1 MDHPQ
6 RKAWAMKHPALAKAF
21 AVVLAVMCIVLLFG
35 GVKGFEKAADENAE
49 RLRFEKKFSER
60 IQNYVDLSEQL
71 ENSISYDEAY
81 AELEKMMEEH
91 EDAASQHKTDLAMN
105 TAERGGNT
113 MGANMI
119 WEAVPNPEYA
129 RKQLEEGK
137 AQLAAGEAQLQA
149 VQAMYAANEAGINAV
164 AAEAV
169 ATANGAAFSTAAAN
183 IQSIYALIET
193 QPAVPVPP
201 TELSQPEET
210 LAAPETVEDPGAE
223 PGEEATEEEKA
234 AWQQKKDAWDIY
246 QSALALYNE
255 NQAAWAAYN
264 NYISVAIPQYQ
275 QSMQKYQM
283 DYGTWAA
290 DVGAALAASGA
301 EVEALGGTVMNIS
314 AQAMGYFSMF
324 GVDTGAMG
332 GGGGSAP
339 GGEMPDISTMTPD
352 QLKAFFSQSA
362 GMLSSS
368 LGTMQAGLNGVAYGL
383 GQIGPGIAASAA
395 QVNEMKA
402 QLEVAEKGLA
412 QAHSALA
419 DIWYNLGELE
429 KEKEELA
436 EQKLELDEEAAIL
449 SKKIMETDE
458 LRELEN
464 DHVSAKLL
472 LTSVKEVND
481 MFEESDDLVG
491 SAEKYLESYKTETA
505 NLKSGRLIVSILAI
519 IGAVVG
525 LAAIPAAYELVHKR
539 FWLIWPVVI
548 CILCAAGAEAV
559 YYFAV
564 KEMWYVGLFT
574 AIIAVLH
581 LLVVAP
587 KEKKPVVVTET

>member
-21 AVVLAVMCIVLLFG
+21 AVVLAVMCFLLLFG
-35 GVKGFEKAADENAE
+35 GVKGFEKNADENAE

-60 IQNYVDLSEQL
+60 IQNYVDLSAQL

-91 EDAASQHKTDLAMN
+91 DDAASQHKTDLAMN

-164 AAEAV
+164 AAEAA
-169 ATANGAAFSTAAAN
+169 ATANGAAFNTAAAN
-183 IQSIYALIET
+183 IQSIYALIEN
-193 QPAVPVPP
+193 QPTPP
-201 TELSQPEET
+201 PPLTEVSQPEET
-210 LAAPETVEDPGAE
+210 IAAPETAEDPGAE

-234 AWQQKKDAWDIY
+234 VWQQKKDAWDIY

-275 QSMQKYQM
+275 QSMQDYQIA
-283 DYGTWAA
+283 YGTWAGT
-290 DVGAALAASGA
+290 VGAALAASGA

-339 GGEMPDISTMTPD
+339 GGEMPDISTMTPE

-362 GMLSSS
+362 GALSSS
-368 LGTMQAGLNGVAYGL
+368 LGTMQAGLNGIAYGL

-436 EQKLELDEEAAIL
+436 EQKLELDEEYAIL